1 MVTIIFFCSRFTVY
15 EVESLDCKAQDTSPR
30 VNVGWLCQP
39 EFIAGGS
46 EPSQGSEPRR
56 FVVSSLANG
65 ISFPAV
71 IPEGPH
77 PIPSR
82 TRKLRPPG
90 PMVLQGELCG
100 RVGRRQELFLTA
112 RAKQLARA
120 VSIWTVYFGTLKG
133 SRAPREER
141 SGPFLLRRFAAL
153 PCPSGLDW
161 AWRRRRGGPGVG
173 RSGRR

>member
-1 MVTIIFFCSRFTVY
+1 LFARFTVY
-15 EVESLDCKAQDTSPR
+15 EVESLDCEAQDTSKDSPL
-30 VNVGWLCQP
+30 V
-39 EFIAGGS
+39 A
-46 EPSQGSEPRR
+46 
-56 FVVSSLANG
+56 ANG
-65 ISFPAV
+65 NSFLAV

-120 VSIWTVYFGTLKG
+120 VSIFCIRNPGRV
-133 SRAPREER
+133 
-141 SGPFLLRRFAAL
+141 PF
-153 PCPSGLDW
+153 
-161 AWRRRRGGPGVG
+161 
-173 RSGRR
+173 